1 MQVRWFE
8 DVQRELQA
16 YLYVLVEKYPVV
28 LTEKYPVLRTKIQL
42 YF

>member
-1 MQVRWFE
+1 VE
-8 DVQRELQA
+8 DIKSLSGLV
-16 YLYVLVEKYPVV
+16 YVLLEKYPVA